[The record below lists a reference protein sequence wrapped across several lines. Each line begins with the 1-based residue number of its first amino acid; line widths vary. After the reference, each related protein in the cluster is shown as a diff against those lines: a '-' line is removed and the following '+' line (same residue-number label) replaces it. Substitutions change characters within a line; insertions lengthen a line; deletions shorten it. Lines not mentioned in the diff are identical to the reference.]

1 MKNKTISLGNLAEL
15 IDGTVCGDSEILI
28 EGFSSLEMASSGEIT
43 FADKCDGL
51 KLHEVTKA
59 SAVIVSTKVESAS
72 LPIIQV
78 RDPNLAGAKV
88 HNYFEKEEFVA
99 KGIHDRV
106 VIGQNCDISSDI
118 TIKANV
124 TIGDNCKIGQRTI
137 IEPGVVIDDSVV
149 IGEDC
154 IIKANVTIEHD
165 CSVGNKV
172 TIHAGVVIG
181 SDGFGYATDH
191 LGNHVKRPQVGT
203 VVIGD
208 DVEIGANCCIDR
220 ATFGVTEIQS
230 GTKIDNLVQ
239 VGHNTNIGPNCIIV
253 AQVALAGSVNLGRN
267 VVIGG
272 QAAVSGHNTLGDG
285 VMLAAR
291 SGVHTDL
298 PKGAVVGGAPSMP
311 IKQWAKAT
319 SVFAKLPELRKEVRA
334 LRKELDSI
342 KNIKD

>member
-15 IDGTVCGDSEILI
+15 IDGTVCGDSDLLI
-28 EGFSSLEMASSGEIT
+28 EGFSSVEMAGSGEIT
-43 FADKCDGL
+43 FVVKGDGS
-51 KLHEVTKA
+51 KLQEMTKA
-59 SAVIVSTKVESAS
+59 SAVIVSSKIDSAN

-78 RDPNLAGAKV
+78 RDPNLAAAIV
-88 HNYFEKEEFVA
+88 HNYFLKEDFIA
-99 KGIHDRV
+99 KGIHKRT
-106 VIGQNCDISSDI
+106 VIGDNNDISSEI

-124 TIGDNCKIGQRTI
+124 TIGDDCRIGARTI
-137 IEPGVVIDDSVV
+137 IEPGVVIDDRVV

-154 IIKANVTIEHD
+154 TIKANVTIEHD
-165 CSVGNKV
+165 CSIGNEV
-172 TIHAGVVIG
+172 TLHAGVVIG
-181 SDGFGYATDH
+181 SDGFGYATDQ

-203 VVIGD
+203 VIIGD
-208 DVEIGANCCIDR
+208 DVEIGANCCVDR
-220 ATFGVTEIQS
+220 AAFGVTEIQS
-230 GTKIDNLVQ
+230 GTKLDNLVQ
-239 VGHNTNIGPNCIIV
+239 VAHNTKIGPNCIIV
-253 AQVALAGSVNLGRN
+253 AQVALAGSVTLGRN

-285 VMLAAR
+285 VMIAAK

-311 IKQWAKAT
+311 VKQWAKAS
-319 SVFAKLPELRKEVRA
+319 SVFARLPELRKEVRT